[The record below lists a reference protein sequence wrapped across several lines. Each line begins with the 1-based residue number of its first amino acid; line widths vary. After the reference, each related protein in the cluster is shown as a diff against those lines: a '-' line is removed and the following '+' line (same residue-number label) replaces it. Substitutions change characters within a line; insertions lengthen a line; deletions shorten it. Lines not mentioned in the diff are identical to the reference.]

1 MDKDTLFSSFGKWLS
16 PICSKTFGNQ
26 IANSGQDKYVK
37 KLTTPTYLK
46 LFLYAQLQ
54 QSEGLREIADDVL
67 SKELQQELGL
77 ESISAA
83 QLCRKHN
90 QVDPSLLKEV
100 FERLVHQILSKKS
113 CSIANRKTLRIIDST
128 TISLCLQKYKWAE
141 FRKTKAGIKI
151 HLRLAYIGEHD
162 VLPEKATIT
171 TAKKND
177 RTQMDELIDQEGITN
192 VFDRGYVD
200 YKAFDRYCADGIYFV
215 TRLKENAV
223 IEPLQSFKIPEG
235 SRVTVDECVLVGSE
249 QKRMKHKLR
258 MIETTDT
265 EGNLLYLLTNR
276 FDLSCDEISEMY
288 RSRWA
293 IETFFKWMKQH
304 LRIKRFYGTSE
315 RAVHNQVWITLI
327 AFCLLMLAKLDA
339 NVTHSLLQ
347 IQRWLKA
354 LIWKPFTQWLER
366 MKRKPS
372 RKSAGRKRLVS
383 T

>member
-1 MDKDTLFSSFGKWLS
+1 MDKDILFSSFGKWLA
-16 PICSKTFGNQ
+16 PICSKKFNDQ
-26 IANSGQDKYVK
+26 IVLTGQDKYVK
-37 KLTTPTYLK
+37 KLTTPAYLK
-46 LFLYAQLQ
+46 LFLHAQLQ
-54 QSEGLREIADDVL
+54 QADGLRDIADGVL
-67 SKELQQELGL
+67 CKEFQQQLGL

-90 QVDPSLLKEV
+90 RVHPDLLKEV
-100 FERLVHQILSKKS
+100 FEGLVHQILSKQC
-113 CSIANRKTLRIIDST
+113 CSIADRKILRIIDST
-128 TISLCLQKYKWAE
+128 TISLCLQKYRWAE

-151 HLRLAYIGEHD
+151 HLRLAYIGDHD

-171 TAKKND
+171 AAKKND
-177 RTQMDELIDQEGITN
+177 RTQMESLIDEVGVTY

-200 YKAFDRYCADGIYFV
+200 YAAFDRYCEDGIYFV

-223 IEPLQSFKIPEG
+223 IEPLQSFETPEG
-235 SRVTVDECVLVGSE
+235 SKVAVDECVLVGSH

-258 MIETTDT
+258 MIETADS

-327 AFCLLMLAKLDA
+327 AFCLLVLAKLDA

-354 LIWKPFTQWLER
+354 LIWKPFTQWMDR

-372 RKSAGRKRLVS
+372 RRSAGRKRLES
-383 T
+383 S